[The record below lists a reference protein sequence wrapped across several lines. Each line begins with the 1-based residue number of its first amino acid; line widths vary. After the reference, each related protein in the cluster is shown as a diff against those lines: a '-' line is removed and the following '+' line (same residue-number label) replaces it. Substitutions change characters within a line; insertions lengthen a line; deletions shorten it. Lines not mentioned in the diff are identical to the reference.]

1 MSLFPWL
8 AVNMMK
14 YKDESWPIAR
24 NSELAESESVSDLG
38 MLIGALLLP
47 KSCSNVYTN
56 APENAPIAQGNQTLG
71 LLVKVQGFL
80 PFRSFW
86 IDSCPQTTIFTH

>member
-1 MSLFPWL
+1 MLLFLWL
-8 AVNMMK
+8 AANMMK

-38 MLIGALLLP
+38 VLLLL

-71 LLVKVQGFL
+71 LLVKLQGFL